1 MSMIVSEYTHVFDG
15 VQFGI
20 DLKAAREKARLSQTT
35 VGQAI
40 GKETSAVIASL
51 ERATYDEHLLLRDFM
66 KLCQLFDLHPFEYFD
81 LQKAETIDI
90 FRSLG

>member
-1 MSMIVSEYTHVFDG
+1 MSMIVNEYTHVFDS

-20 DLKAAREKARLSQTT
+20 DVKRARESKRLSQTT
-35 VGQAI
+35 VGQAL
-40 GKETSAVIASL
+40 GKETGAVIAAL
-51 ERATYDEHLLLRDFM
+51 ERGTYDESLLLRDFM

-81 LQKAETIDI
+81 LQLADTIDI